1 MTETTITLPVA
12 GKIAL
17 IPGIVLQ
24 RLFAGLL
31 SAGRGLEMMGST
43 YAQAVATAYCPSF
56 QERAKR
62 PPVFT
67 DEDLEGRDPN
77 W

>member
-1 MTETTITLPVA
+1 MTETTITLPTA
-12 GKIAL
+12 STL
-17 IPGIVLQ
+17 SPIPGIVLK

-31 SAGRGLEMMGST
+31 FTGRGLERMGSA
-43 YAQAVATAYCPSF
+43 YAQAVGTAYCPWL
-56 QERAKR
+56 EEGTKR
-62 PPVFT
+62 PPVCS